1 MQEIFLGLLF
11 LSRTCIR
18 RHQFF
23 NFRCRNDVVWCFF
36 VFHNDNAVW
45 GNNVLSVRAVGG
57 VMLKDTRG
65 YTLKWSHY
73 LPSPFP
79 EDTSLPCVIY
89 CHGNKYLL
97 LKCRADANE
106 AAVILLPSNI
116 TVFTLDFSGSGL
128 FDGDYVSLGWH
139 EKDDL
144 KMEVSYLRSNKQISR
159 IGLWG

>member
-1 MQEIFLGLLF
+1 MLGCF
-11 LSRTCIR
+11 AGKCSGSIR
-18 RHQFF
+18 SIVRHPE
-23 NFRCRNDVVWCFF
+23 RPVIASYGECYSDSPSF
-36 VFHNDNAVW
+36 VAYSLNI
-45 GNNVLSVRAVGG
+45 RK
-57 VMLKDTRG
+57 LKDTRG

-89 CHGNKYLL
+89 CHGNNR
-97 LKCRADANE
+97 CRADANE

>member
-1 MQEIFLGLLF
+1 MLGCFAGKCSGSIRSIVRHPERPVIASYGRSITLI
-11 LSRTCIR
+11 STCGK
-18 RHQFF
+18 
-23 NFRCRNDVVWCFF
+23 RNSPLQVEHTKGRIW
-36 VFHNDNAVW
+36 
-45 GNNVLSVRAVGG
+45 RQ
-57 VMLKDTRG
+57 LKDTRG

-89 CHGNKYLL
+89 CHGNNR
-97 LKCRADANE
+97 CRADANE